1 MSPILHTLSAR
12 QLTTGATAG
21 AAIGATAAGVLLIV
35 GLVMLA
41 MWYRRS
47 HHITSGQSINTA
59 EKAVQ
64 RCRSCKR
71 PQHHNMP
78 QEPGAAVLK
87 EGNQDVPHWEEE
99 IGQPL
104 VHKPWLH
111 EIGSRVSFSPSFSS
125 KRATRMMM
133 VM

>member
-1 MSPILHTLSAR
+1 
-12 QLTTGATAG
+12 
-21 AAIGATAAGVLLIV
+21 
-35 GLVMLA
+35 
-41 MWYRRS
+41 
-47 HHITSGQSINTA
+47 
-59 EKAVQ
+59 
-64 RCRSCKR
+64 
-71 PQHHNMP
+71 MP

-87 EGNQDVPHWEEE
+87 EGNQAVPHWEEE